1 MKALLSFVNSKCLS
15 GHPIIFEKKEC
26 NYCAKY
32 WIIIYN
38 EAINVLECWM
48 NLYHNCFKY
57 DNYFRRGRYL
67 FDNNDNRAK
76 ILGDGKPKHYH
87 IYMFTKKQNK
97 KP

>member
-1 MKALLSFVNSKCLS
+1 
-15 GHPIIFEKKEC
+15 
-26 NYCAKY
+26 
-32 WIIIYN
+32 
-38 EAINVLECWM
+38 M

-57 DNYFRRGRYL
+57 DNYFRRERYL